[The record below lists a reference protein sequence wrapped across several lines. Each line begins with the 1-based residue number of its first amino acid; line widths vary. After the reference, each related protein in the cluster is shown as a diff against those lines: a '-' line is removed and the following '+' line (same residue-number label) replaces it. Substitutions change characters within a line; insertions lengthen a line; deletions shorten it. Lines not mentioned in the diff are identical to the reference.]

1 MMLASHDVGKFMS
14 LNISVQEP
22 FCIQLHNYEINNVE
36 RIVITD
42 V

>member
-22 FCIQLHNYEINNVE
+22 LCMAP
-36 RIVITD
+36 TAA
-42 V
+42 